1 MARCILYCSTTVCA
15 MKIPTR
21 GDVRLFDAHICCIAK
36 ASGEALH
43 LLCRVECIINFAMGM
58 LIVGD
63 WKDASPV
70 QRLLDMLQ
78 SQPKSS
84 RPVPKARGADKDEAS
99 QAARGS
105 RTVRKS
111 SAGDGPAQ
119 RASR

>member
-1 MARCILYCSTTVCA
+1 M
-15 MKIPTR
+15 
-21 GDVRLFDAHICCIAK
+21 
-36 ASGEALH
+36 H
-43 LLCRVECIINFAMGM
+43 LLCRVECIITNAMGM
-58 LIVGD
+58 LTVSD

-84 RPVPKARGADKDEAS
+84 RPVPKAGGADKEEAS

-111 SAGDGPAQ
+111 SSGAGSAQ